1 MKIPFKFLVLVV
13 LFPMLAVSAQ
23 ESGENTDPT
32 TESPEIRERLDTI
45 RGVEGMKLL
54 QKQNDELSSQKQKL
68 LQEIATLNA
77 QLDAMRQG
85 QEEVE
90 RRWTALP
97 EFQLV
102 AQIRSGAMLQAE
114 ISGAGRTYRVVDGRP
129 FRLVLS
135 NDEILNATP
144 RFQEDGT
151 IEIVIEDIET
161 PVLLVFRPSAPDPE
175 NSKSDN
181 GDKRGDDDN

>member
-54 QKQNDELSSQKQKL
+54 QKQFDELSSQ
-68 LQEIATLNA
+68 
-77 QLDAMRQG
+77 R
-85 QEEVE
+85 
-90 RRWTALP
+90 TALP

>member
-1 MKIPFKFLVLVV
+1 
-13 LFPMLAVSAQ
+13 
-23 ESGENTDPT
+23 
-32 TESPEIRERLDTI
+32 
-45 RGVEGMKLL
+45 
-54 QKQNDELSSQKQKL
+54 
-68 LQEIATLNA
+68 
-77 QLDAMRQG
+77 MRQG

-181 GDKRGDDDN
+181 GDNRGDDDN

>member
-1 MKIPFKFLVLVV
+1 
-13 LFPMLAVSAQ
+13 
-23 ESGENTDPT
+23 
-32 TESPEIRERLDTI
+32 
-45 RGVEGMKLL
+45 MKLL
-54 QKQNDELSSQKQKL
+54 QKQVDELSSQNQKL
-68 LQEIATLNA
+68 VQLIGTLNA

-114 ISGAGRTYRVVDGRP
+114 ISGAGRTYRVADGRP

-144 RFQEDGT
+144 RFKE
-151 IEIVIEDIET
+151 
-161 PVLLVFRPSAPDPE
+161 
-175 NSKSDN
+175 
-181 GDKRGDDDN
+181 